1 MPISHV
7 GMDGTDPMKIEHP
20 RVNETETVG
29 TKAGRTPAKVTTGV
43 GTDAVRLSSDLQL
56 AEQAVRAAAPD
67 ADRSDVVSRARALLD
82 QGTLGSDVETLAD
95 RMIDALIH
103 S

>member
-1 MPISHV
+1 
-7 GMDGTDPMKIEHP
+7 MKIEHP
-20 RVNETETVG
+20 RVKLESETAVG
-29 TKAGRTPAKVTTGV
+29 ARPGRTPATAATGV
-43 GTDAVRLSSDLQL
+43 GGDAVRLSSDLQL

-103 S
+103 SDDLPS